1 MKGLSKTRLYPI
13 FSGMKQRCYNPHNQH
28 YKWYGEKGFA
38 VLDIGNP
45 ERKYIAVDFTAL
57 WEEAE

>member
-1 MKGLSKTRLYPI
+1 MNESLTMSVQARLVGQSFKELI
-13 FSGMKQRCYNPHNQH
+13 ERMHER
-28 YKWYGEKGFA
+28 KGFA

-57 WEEAE
+57 WEDAE